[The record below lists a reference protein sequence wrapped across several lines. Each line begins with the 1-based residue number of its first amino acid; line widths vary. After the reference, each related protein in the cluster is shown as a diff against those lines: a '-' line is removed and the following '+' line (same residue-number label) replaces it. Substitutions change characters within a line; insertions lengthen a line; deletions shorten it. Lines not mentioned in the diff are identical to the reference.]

1 MSALEIVAVLIILLI
16 TIPIVLKI
24 RKKNSSCSHCPP
36 KDTPTSEPTA
46 PEPVK
51 QQTELKPAD
60 QPISDIELST
70 EPQTNET
77 AAVSPSELEPA
88 EQTVSDIEPSVKPQ
102 INETAISSPE
112 NNSSLPEDSVLKR
125 HYLTHVCTMIAAL
138 VPPRPTDAVLGRH
151 YDAMIAA
158 KIDQCLD
165 DKQAMEQLIDD
176 YQNNKPIGTIEI
188 PATNENEAAALCS
201 QASEAV
207 VYPENNSL
215 PQDSILKRHYFTHLC
230 TMLEALVPPRPTD
243 AVLCRH
249 YDAMMVIKIAQC
261 LNDKKAMEQV
271 VYDYENLSA

>member
-16 TIPIVLKI
+16 TIPIILKI
-24 RKKNSSCSHCPP
+24 RKKNSSCSHCPA
-36 KDTPTSEPTA
+36 KETPVSEPTA

-77 AAVSPSELEPA
+77 A
-88 EQTVSDIEPSVKPQ
+88 
-102 INETAISSPE
+102 ISSQE

-138 VPPRPTDAVLGRH
+138 VPPRPTDAVLCRH
-151 YDAMIAA
+151 YDAMIVA

-207 VYPENNSL
+207 VYPENNNSL